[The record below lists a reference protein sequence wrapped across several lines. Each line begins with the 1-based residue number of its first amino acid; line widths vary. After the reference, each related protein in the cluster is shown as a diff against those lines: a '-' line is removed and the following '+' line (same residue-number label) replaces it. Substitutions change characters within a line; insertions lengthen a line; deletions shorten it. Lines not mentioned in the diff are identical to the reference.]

1 VAFLGPAGY
10 YRRFIKHFGTIAT
23 PLTKLLCKE
32 RFQLTPDTEDAF
44 HALQHAL
51 TSAPIL
57 RLPAFDKEFIVEYD
71 ASSSGIGAVLHQGE
85 GAVAYFSRQ
94 MAPQHAV
101 LATYEHKIMNLVQA
115 VCHWHQYLWG

>member
-10 YRRFIKHFGTIAT
+10 YRRFIKHFGTIAA

-32 RFQLTPDTEDAF
+32 RFQSTPDTEDAF
-44 HALQHAL
+44 HTLQHAL
-51 TSAPIL
+51 TLALIL
-57 RLPAFDKEFIVEYD
+57 RLPAFDKEFIVECD
-71 ASSSGIGAVLHQGE
+71 VSSSGIGAVLHQGE

-94 MAPQHAV
+94 MAPRHAV